1 MSPDLESVI
10 QFRLQQAQESIEEAA
25 VLLNTQHR
33 LGAMRCIYY
42 SMFYAA
48 NALLA
53 SRQLH
58 SAKHTG
64 VIALLNKEFVKTGL
78 FPPEVARLLN
88 KTFDLR
94 QDSDYGDHQP
104 PDLERLRQLLEDARS
119 FLTATKLFLAKA

>member
-10 QFRLQQAQESIEEAA
+10 QFRLQQAQASTEEAEL
-25 VLLNTQHR
+25 LLNSGHR

-58 SAKHTG
+58 SARHAD

-78 FPPEVARLLN
+78 FPPEVARLFN
-88 KTFDLR
+88 KAFDLR

-104 PDLERLRQLLEDARS
+104 PEPDRLHELLDGARA
-119 FLTATKLFLAKA
+119 FLTASKLFLAKQ